1 VFTRR
6 WHEQVGEFRPL
17 RYTHDWDYA
26 LRMASA
32 AHLVLLPE
40 PLMRYRVHSS
50 NTIREDQAAMT
61 CRRFLVSGRVQG
73 VFYRDSTRRQAQ
85 AIGVTGWVR
94 NLYDGRVEVLACG
107 DSRKLETFKKWLEI
121 GPEYAKVTNIEEI
134 DEQPS
139 NIPATFD
146 VLPTA

>member
-1 VFTRR
+1 
-6 WHEQVGEFRPL
+6 
-17 RYTHDWDYA
+17 
-26 LRMASA
+26 
-32 AHLVLLPE
+32 
-40 PLMRYRVHSS
+40 
-50 NTIREDQAAMT
+50 MT

-73 VFYRDSTRRQAQ
+73 VFYRDSTRRQAR
-85 AIGVTGWVR
+85 AMGITGWVR

-121 GPEYAKVTNIEEI
+121 GPEYAKVTNIEET
-134 DEQPS
+134 DQESP